1 MTHHNLPGYDM
12 SINEFLKVAAS
23 SAHVPG
29 GGNVSAVVATLGAS
43 MGAMVAS
50 LTKGKKGYE
59 DHQEA
64 NDAILKAFMDG
75 IEDLKA
81 MTIGDIEAFD
91 AYMATFKLPK
101 DTDDQKKARTE
112 AIQAAGQKATL
123 APLNVCRRC
132 LDLMKEAAKLAP
144 FGNKGA
150 ISDCGVSAIIL
161 EAAIR
166 AAMLSVDINLPSL
179 KDQSFVDKVKAERA
193 MIFAEAEE
201 LKVSILH
208 HMRTRW

>member
-1 MTHHNLPGYDM
+1 MSHQLPGYDM
-12 SINEFLKVAAS
+12 SINDFLKVAAS

-59 DHQEA
+59 EYQEA

-81 MTIGDIEAFD
+81 MTIADIEAFD

-101 DTDDQKKARTE
+101 DTDDQKKARTA

-132 LDLMKEAAKLAP
+132 LELMREAGKLAP

-150 ISDCGVSAIIL
+150 ISDCGVSAIVL

-166 AAMLSVDINLPSL
+166 AAMLSVDINLPSI
-179 KDQSFVDKVKAERA
+179 KDQDFVEKVKAERA
-193 MIFAEAEE
+193 LIFTEAEE
-201 LKVSILH
+201 LKVDILH
-208 HMRTRW
+208 HMRARW

>member
-1 MTHHNLPGYDM
+1 MSHHIPISYDM
-12 SINEFLKVAAS
+12 SINEFLKLAAS

-59 DHQEA
+59 EYQEQ
-64 NDAILKAFMDG
+64 NEVILKAFLDG
-75 IEDLKA
+75 IEDLKK
-81 MTIGDIEAFD
+81 MTIADIEAFD
-91 AYMATFKLPK
+91 HYMAQFKLPK
-101 DTDDQKKARTE
+101 DTDDQKKVRTA
-112 AIQAAGQKATL
+112 AIQEAAKKATL
-123 APLNVCRRC
+123 APLNICRKC
-132 LDLMKEAAKLAP
+132 LDLIKEAGKLAP

-161 EAAIR
+161 EAAAR
-166 AAMLSVDINLPSL
+166 AAMLSVDINLPGI
-179 KDQSFVDKVKAERA
+179 KDQDFVEKVKAERA
-193 MIFAEAEE
+193 LIFTESEE

-208 HMRTRW
+208 HMRARW

>member
-1 MTHHNLPGYDM
+1 MSSILPVYDM
-12 SINEFLKVAAS
+12 TISEFLKVAGS

-59 DHQEA
+59 EYQAE
-64 NDAILKAFMDG
+64 NETILNAFLEG
-75 IEDLKA
+75 IESLKA

-101 DTDDQKKARTE
+101 DTEEQKKIRSE

-123 APLNVCRRC
+123 APLNVCRKC
-132 LDLMKEAAKLAP
+132 LELIRQAAKLAP

-150 ISDCGVSAIIL
+150 ISDCGVAAIVL
-161 EAAIR
+161 EAALR

-179 KDQSFVDKVKAERA
+179 KDQNFVEKVKAERA
-193 MIFAEAEE
+193 QLFTEAEE

>member
-1 MTHHNLPGYDM
+1 M
-12 SINEFLKVAAS
+12 SINDFLKVAAS

-59 DHQEA
+59 EYQEQ
-64 NDAILKAFMDG
+64 NDAILKTFLDG
-75 IEDLKA
+75 IESLKE
-81 MTIGDIEAFD
+81 MTLADIQAFD
-91 AYMATFKLPK
+91 EYMATFKLPK
-101 DTDDQKKARTE
+101 DTDEQKKARTA

-123 APLNVCRRC
+123 APLNVCRKC
-132 LDLMKEAAKLAP
+132 LDLIKEAWKLAP

-161 EAAIR
+161 EASIR
-166 AAMLSVDINLPSL
+166 AAMLSVDINLPSI
-179 KDQSFVDKVKAERA
+179 KDQDFVSKVKAERA
-193 MIFAEAEE
+193 LIFTEAEE
-201 LKVSILH
+201 LKVDILY
-208 HMRTRW
+208 HMRARW

>member
-1 MTHHNLPGYDM
+1 MSHHIPPVYDM
-12 SINEFLKVAAS
+12 TISEFLKVAAS

-59 DHQEA
+59 EHQEQ

-75 IEDLKA
+75 IESLKA
-81 MTIGDIEAFD
+81 MTIGDIEAVD

-101 DTDDQKKARTE
+101 DTDEQKKTRAE

-123 APLNVCRRC
+123 APLNVCHKC
-132 LDLMKEAAKLAP
+132 LELLKEAGKLAP

-150 ISDCGVSAIIL
+150 ISDCGVAAIVL

-179 KDQSFVDKVKAERA
+179 KDQAFVEKVKAERA
-193 MIFAEAEE
+193 MIFTEAEE
-201 LKVSILH
+201 IKISILH
-208 HMRTRW
+208 HMRARW

>member
-1 MTHHNLPGYDM
+1 MTI
-12 SINEFLKVAAS
+12 SEFLKVAS
-23 SAHVPG
+23 SSSHVPG

-59 DHQEA
+59 EYQTE
-64 NDAILKAFMDG
+64 NEAILNSFLEG
-75 IEDLKA
+75 IESLKA

-91 AYMATFKLPK
+91 SYMATFKLPK
-101 DTDDQKKARTE
+101 DTPEQKAARSE

-123 APLNVCRRC
+123 APLNVCRKC
-132 LDLMKEAAKLAP
+132 LELMRLAAKLAP

-150 ISDCGVSAIIL
+150 ISDCGVCAIIL
-161 EAAIR
+161 EAAIN

-179 KDQSFVDKVKAERA
+179 KDQDFVEKVKAERA
-193 MIFAEAEE
+193 LLLTEAQE
-201 LKVSILH
+201 LKIPILH

>member
-1 MTHHNLPGYDM
+1 MTHHVLPVYDM
-12 SINEFLKVAAS
+12 TINEFLKVAAS

-29 GGNVSAVVATLGAS
+29 GGNVSAVVAALGAS

-59 DHQEA
+59 EHQEA
-64 NDAILKAFMDG
+64 NEAILAAFLDG
-75 IEDLKA
+75 IEALKA
-81 MTIGDIEAFD
+81 MTIADIEAFD
-91 AYMATFKLPK
+91 SYMATFKLPK
-101 DTDDQKKARTE
+101 DTDEQKKARAE

-123 APLNVCRRC
+123 APLNVCREC
-132 LDLMKEAAKLAP
+132 LKLIKEAAKLAP

-150 ISDCGVSAIIL
+150 ISDCGVAAIVL

-179 KDQSFVDKVKAERA
+179 KDQGFVERVKAERA
-193 MIFAEAEE
+193 MIFTEAEE
-201 LKVSILH
+201 LKISILH
-208 HMRTRW
+208 HMRARW

>member
-1 MTHHNLPGYDM
+1 MSHHISYDM
-12 SINEFLKVAAS
+12 TINEFLSLAAS
-23 SAHVPG
+23 KAHVPG

-50 LTKGKKGYE
+50 LTKGKAGYE
-59 DHQEA
+59 EYQDQNE
-64 NDAILKAFMDG
+64 AILKSFMDG
-75 IEDLKA
+75 IESLKE
-81 MTIGDIEAFD
+81 MTLNDIKAFD
-91 AYMATFKLPK
+91 EYMATFKLPK
-101 DTDDQKKARTE
+101 DTDDQKKARTA

-123 APLNVCRRC
+123 APLNVCRKC
-132 LDLMKEAAKLAP
+132 LELMKEAGKLAP

-150 ISDCGVSAIIL
+150 ISDCGVAAIIL

-166 AAMLSVDINLPSL
+166 AAMLSVDINLPSI
-179 KDQSFVDKVKAERA
+179 KDQDFVNKVKAERA
-193 MIFAEAEE
+193 LIFTEAEE

>member
-1 MTHHNLPGYDM
+1 MTHHNLPVYDM
-12 SINEFLKVAAS
+12 SISEFLKVAAS

-29 GGNVSAVVATLGAS
+29 GGNVSAVVAALGAS

-59 DHQEA
+59 EHQEA
-64 NDAILKAFMDG
+64 NESILKAFMDG

-81 MTIGDIEAFD
+81 MTLADIEAFD

-101 DTDDQKKARTE
+101 DTDEQKKARTE

-123 APLNVCRRC
+123 APLNVCREC
-132 LDLMKEAAKLAP
+132 LELMREAAKLAP

-179 KDQSFVDKVKAERA
+179 KDQSFVEKVKAERA
-193 MIFAEAEE
+193 LIFTEAEE
-201 LKVSILH
+201 LKVTILH

>member
-59 DHQEA
+59 EHQEA
-64 NDAILKAFMDG
+64 NEAILKAFMDG

-81 MTIGDIEAFD
+81 MTTADIEAFD

-101 DTDDQKKARTE
+101 DTDEQKKARTE

-132 LDLMKEAAKLAP
+132 LELMREAAKLAP

-161 EAAIR
+161 QAAIR
-166 AAMLSVDINLPSL
+166 AAMLSVDINLPSI
-179 KDQSFVDKVKAERA
+179 KDQGFVEKVKAERA
-193 MIFAEAEE
+193 QIFTEAEE
-201 LKVSILH
+201 LKVTILY
-208 HMRTRW
+208 HMRARW

>member
-1 MTHHNLPGYDM
+1 M
-12 SINEFLKVAAS
+12 SINDFLKVAAS

-59 DHQEA
+59 EYQDQNE
-64 NDAILKAFMDG
+64 AILKAFLDG
-75 IEDLKA
+75 IEALKD
-81 MTIGDIEAFD
+81 MTLKDIEAFD
-91 AYMATFKLPK
+91 HYMAQFKLPK
-101 DTDDQKKARTE
+101 ETDEQKKARTE
-112 AIQAAGQKATL
+112 AIQTAAKAATL
-123 APLNVCRRC
+123 APLNVCRKC
-132 LDLMKEAAKLAP
+132 LELIKEAGKLAP

-150 ISDCGVSAIIL
+150 ISDCGVAAIIL
-161 EAAIR
+161 EASIR
-166 AAMLSVDINLPSL
+166 AAMLSVDINLPGI
-179 KDQSFVDKVKAERA
+179 KDQTFVNEVKAERA
-193 MIFAEAEE
+193 LIFTEAEE